1 MTDLIN
7 QTLVALE
14 NTDKTSNIFTIDEAA
29 AKPSIGKLAADHAEA
44 HQATEEDGDH
54 DKRPAIEAKIM
65 KHYGRGTTEA
75 IKDHSGRVNDV
86 ENKSGPGGP
95 SYINFHGK
103 FIKNHLGGHGSAEHK
118 EYQKRMA
125 HHGHEDAP
133 HQHEKDWNEH
143 ASTPSEKD

>member
-1 MTDLIN
+1 
-7 QTLVALE
+7 
-14 NTDKTSNIFTIDEAA
+14 
-29 AKPSIGKLAADHAEA
+29 
-44 HQATEEDGDH
+44 
-54 DKRPAIEAKIM
+54 M

-143 ASTPSEKD
+143 A